1 MSENNEELEY
11 LPLCVLAATLH
22 RHDKHTRKIYTNF
35 CRCTKELQCEIL
47 RQAEID
53 FILPDDNSWIDEGID
68 KRIKESDVKETL
80 LKAQL
85 KILKNNL
92 ESIINL

>member
-1 MSENNEELEY
+1 MQKKS
-11 LPLCVLAATLH
+11 LADIEKQMQKVKQLFIY
-22 RHDKHTRKIYTNF
+22 KYEKI
-35 CRCTKELQCEIL
+35 
-47 RQAEID
+47 
-53 FILPDDNSWIDEGID
+53 ID

>member
-1 MSENNEELEY
+1 MEKFYISHAKKS
-11 LPLCVLAATLH
+11 LADIEKQMQKVKQLFIY
-22 RHDKHTRKIYTNF
+22 KYEKI
-35 CRCTKELQCEIL
+35 
-47 RQAEID
+47 
-53 FILPDDNSWIDEGID
+53 ID

>member
-1 MSENNEELEY
+1 M
-11 LPLCVLAATLH
+11 
-22 RHDKHTRKIYTNF
+22 KKI
-35 CRCTKELQCEIL
+35 
-47 RQAEID
+47 
-53 FILPDDNSWIDEGID
+53 ID